1 MTERFQISS
10 GHLTV
15 DLDAIARN
23 WNALDQISPGTLTG
37 AVVKAN
43 AYGLGLE
50 PVAKSLANAG
60 AQFFFVANPE
70 EGLILRKT
78 LPNAH
83 IFVLGGLWPG
93 TADLYSQQRMMPVLH
108 SMAMLDEWLNFC
120 MQRGEAYPAAL
131 NFDTGMNRLG
141 FHMSDVNWVRQQMQR
156 SGYQPQVIMS
166 HLACADLPNH
176 EKNRTQLALF
186 QSVMAHFPDVP
197 ASLANSAGVMA
208 NKANHFQLVRPG
220 IALYGGRAISGRKN
234 PLTPVVDLRVP
245 ILQVR
250 DGKTGETVGYGAE
263 YTLERNSRIAIISL
277 GYADG
282 FLRAM
287 SSSNSHRGP
296 NVAINGHL
304 VPVLGKVSMDQVAI
318 DVTSFGVDGP
328 IPGEMVEVLGPNV
341 SIDDL
346 ADRAGTIG
354 YEVLTSLKGR
364 YNRSYVG
371 GGGTE

>member
-1 MTERFQISS
+1 MNAAQLIGS
-10 GHLTV
+10 GMLRI

-23 WNALDQISPGTLTG
+23 WTALDKISPGALTG

-50 PVAKSLANAG
+50 PVARTLANAG

-70 EGLILRKT
+70 EALILRQA
-78 LPNAH
+78 LPNVH

-93 TADLYSQQRMMPVLH
+93 TSELYAERRLMPVLH
-108 SMAMLDEWLNFC
+108 SMGMLDEWLNFC
-120 MQRGEAYPAAL
+120 VQRGEAYPAAL

-141 FHMSDVNWVRQQMQR
+141 FRLSDVNWVRQQMQR

-166 HLACADLPNH
+166 HLCCADQQNH

-186 QSVMAHFPDVP
+186 QSIMAHFPDTP
-197 ASLANSAGVMA
+197 GSLANSAGLMG

-220 IALYGGRAISGRKN
+220 VALYGGRAIAGRKN
-234 PLTPVVDLRVP
+234 PLTQVVSLEVP

-263 YTLERNSRIAIISL
+263 YTLQRDSRIAVVGL

-282 FLRAM
+282 LLR
-287 SSSNSHRGP
+287 SNSSTNTHPGAKM
-296 NVAINGHL
+296 AIKGQL
-304 VPVLGKVSMDQVAI
+304 VPVLGKISMDTVMV
-318 DVTSFGVDGP
+318 DVTAFGLHGP
-328 IPGEMVEVLGPNV
+328 VPGDMVEVLGPNV
-341 SIDDL
+341 TIDDQ
-346 ADRAGTIG
+346 ADAAGTIG

-364 YNRSYVG
+364 YHRQYIG
-371 GGGTE
+371 GSAE

>member
-1 MTERFQISS
+1 MDQLAAISS
-10 GHLTV
+10 GHLRI
-15 DLDAIARN
+15 DLDAIGRN
-23 WNALDQISPGTLTG
+23 WSALDKISPGTLTG

-43 AYGLGLE
+43 GYGLGLE
-50 PVAKSLANAG
+50 PVAKALAKVG

-70 EGLILRKT
+70 EGLILRKA

-83 IFVLGGLWPG
+83 IFILGGLWPG
-93 TADLYSQQRMMPVLH
+93 ASDLYAAQRMMPMLH

-120 MQRGEAYPAAL
+120 VQRGEAYPAAL

-141 FHMSDVNWVRQQMQR
+141 FRMSDVNWVRQQMQR

-166 HLACADLPNH
+166 HLCCADQQNH

-186 QSVMAHFPDVP
+186 QSIMAHFPDTP

-220 IALYGGRAISGRKN
+220 IALYGGRAINGRKN
-234 PLTPVVDLRVP
+234 PLTQVVNLEVP

-263 YTLERNSRIAIISL
+263 FTLQRDSRIAIISL

-282 FLRAM
+282 FLRSA
-287 SSSNSHRGP
+287 SSSNAHQGARL
-296 NVAINGHL
+296 AINGHL
-304 VPVLGKVSMDQVAI
+304 VPVLGKVSMDLVAL
-318 DVTSFGVDGP
+318 DVTSFGHNGP
-328 IPGEMVEVLGPNV
+328 VPGEMVEVLGPNV
-341 SIDDL
+341 TIDDL
-346 ADRAGTIG
+346 ADAAGTIG
-354 YEVLTSLKGR
+354 YEILTSLKGR
-364 YNRSYVG
+364 YNRTYF
-371 GGGTE
+371 GTELE

>member
-1 MTERFQISS
+1 MDQLAAISS
-10 GHLTV
+10 GHLRI
-15 DLDAIARN
+15 DLDAIGRN
-23 WNALDQISPGTLTG
+23 WSALDKISPGTLTG

-50 PVAKSLANAG
+50 PVAKALSRAG

-70 EGLILRKT
+70 EGLMLRKA

-93 TADLYSQQRMMPVLH
+93 ASDLYAAQRLMPILH
-108 SMAMLDEWLNFC
+108 SMGMLDEWLNFC
-120 MQRGEAYPAAL
+120 VQQGEAYPAAL
-131 NFDTGMNRLG
+131 NFDTGMNRTG
-141 FHMSDVNWVRQQMQR
+141 FRMSDVNWVRQQMQR

-166 HLACADLPNH
+166 HLCCADVQNH

-186 QSVMAHFPDVP
+186 HSIMAHFPDTP
-197 ASLANSAGVMA
+197 ASLANSAGLMA

-234 PLTPVVDLRVP
+234 PMSPVVSLHVP

-263 YTLERNSRIAIISL
+263 YTLQRDSRIAIISL

-282 FLRAM
+282 FLRSA
-287 SSSNSHRGP
+287 SSSNSRQG
-296 NVAINGHL
+296 AKLDSNGHL
-304 VPVLGKVSMDQVAI
+304 VPVRGKVSMDLVAV
-318 DVTSFGVDGP
+318 DVTGFGLNGP
-328 IPGEMVEVLGPNV
+328 VPGEMVEVLGPTV
-341 SIDDL
+341 SVDDL
-346 ADRAGTIG
+346 ADAAGTIG
-354 YEVLTSLKGR
+354 YEILTGLKGR
-364 YNRSYVG
+364 YHRTYFGS
-371 GGGTE
+371 EIE